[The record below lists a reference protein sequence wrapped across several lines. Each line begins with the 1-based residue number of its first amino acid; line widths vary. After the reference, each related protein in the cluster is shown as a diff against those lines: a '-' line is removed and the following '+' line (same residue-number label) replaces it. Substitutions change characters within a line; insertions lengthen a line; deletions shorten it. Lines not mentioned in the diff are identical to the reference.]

1 MFSQKFLCLPAVLL
15 IWSAL
20 AATVFCA
27 DSITVTDLKGRSIAI
42 ELTSVA
48 NNSVTFRRQG
58 DPKEF
63 TLPVAN
69 FDQASQE
76 LIRKQAAQLPAMMP
90 KIQPEVIINKRRADV
105 AGSRYM
111 VKQEITGTIKLT
123 NPSATAS
130 VPAATGKIIFLGQNT
145 RTPGLFTILSSQSF
159 EVTLKPGA
167 TFIKE
172 VDPFS
177 TSYDSDNKGSGNVGG
192 YQYFGYFFALI
203 DASDKVVLDLTTTGS
218 FRVALANKPELVKK
232 VVALPKGTTLN
243 DKLETAADTSK
254 LRLPQ

>member
-1 MFSQKFLCLPAVLL
+1 MFSQTLSSMSAAIFV
-15 IWSAL
+15 WSAL
-20 AATVFCA
+20 AVTAFCA
-27 DSITVTDLKGRSIAI
+27 DSISVTDLKGRSITI
-42 ELTSVA
+42 ELTSLA

-76 LIRKQAAQLPAMMP
+76 LIRKQAAQLPAVMP
-90 KIQPEVIINKRRADV
+90 KIQPEVIIGKRRADV

-130 VPAATGKIIFLGQNT
+130 IPAATGKIIFLGQNT
-145 RTPGLFTILSSQSF
+145 RTPGLFKILSSQSF
-159 EVTLKPGA
+159 EVTIKPGE

-172 VDPFS
+172 VDSFS

-203 DASDKVVLDLTTTGS
+203 DASDTVILDLTTTGS

-243 DKLETAADTSK
+243 EKLETAADTSK
-254 LRLPQ
+254 LRVPQ

>member
-1 MFSQKFLCLPAVLL
+1 MFSQKFSNISAV
-15 IWSAL
+15 IFVWSTL
-20 AATVFCA
+20 AVTACCA
-27 DSITVTDLKGRSIAI
+27 DSISVTDLKGRSITI
-42 ELTSVA
+42 ELTSLA

-76 LIRKQAAQLPAMMP
+76 LIRKRAALIPAAMP
-90 KIQPEVIINKRRADV
+90 KIQPEVTLDKRRTDV
-105 AGSRYM
+105 AGSSYM
-111 VKQEITGTIKLT
+111 VKQAITGTIKLT

-145 RTPGLFTILSSQSF
+145 RTPGLFKILSSQCF
-159 EVTLKPGA
+159 EVTLKPGG

-177 TSYDSDNKGSGNVGG
+177 TSYDSDNKGSGNSGG

-203 DASDKVVLDLTTTGS
+203 DASDKVILDLTTTGS
-218 FRVALANKPELVKK
+218 FRVALVNKPELVKK
-232 VVALPKGTTLN
+232 VVALPKGTMLN
-243 DKLETAADTSK
+243 DKLETTADTS
-254 LRLPQ
+254 R

>member
-76 LIRKQAAQLPAMMP
+76 LIRKRAALIPAAMP
-90 KIQPEVIINKRRADV
+90 KIQPEVTIDKRRADV

-123 NPSATAS
+123 NPSTTAS

-159 EVTLKPGA
+159 EATIKPGGI
-167 TFIKE
+167 FIKE
-172 VDPFS
+172 VDPFF

-203 DASDKVVLDLTTTGS
+203 DASDTVILDLTTTGS

-243 DKLETAADTSK
+243 EKLETAADTSK
-254 LRLPQ
+254 LRVPQ